1 MTRNSPGRGNDM
13 EKRSLKEGDVFRQ
26 ELHGFG
32 GFVARSLHR
41 PHTHTQLI
49 LRDDRKPVGWSGG

>member
-1 MTRNSPGRGNDM
+1 M

-32 GFVARSLHR
+32 GFVARSLH
-41 PHTHTQLI
+41 PSPAPPNTHTQLI